1 MADISDLKGRF
12 EAVKE
17 KVGPDSINTRVKQIE
32 LESVESGFWEDPTGS
47 AQKMQELARIKKSL
61 KDLDDLELLLME
73 LEENEGDDDLVKEI
87 EKMLS
92 VVEEKLFLSGP
103 YDTAGAIV
111 SVFPGQGGT
120 EAMDWA
126 AMLERMYLR
135 HAEKQGWKVELI
147 NQIAGEEAGIKE
159 VVIQIE
165 GEYAYGY
172 LKFETGTH
180 RLVRLSPFNANNLR
194 QTSFARVEVVPIVT
208 ARDAVTINDADIE
221 FEATRSGGPGGQNVN
236 KVATAVRLVHKP
248 TGIVIKVTSERSQH
262 RNRELAMSMLLG
274 KLATLQEQDVIN
286 EEQKMKG
293 EYKVPGWGNQIRS
306 YVLHPYQ
313 MVKDHRTEVEVG
325 DAQGVL
331 DGELKE
337 FIDAEIRM
345 L

>member
-1 MADISDLKGRF
+1 MVDIKEYKERF

-17 KVGPDSINTRVKQIE
+17 KVGPVNIQLRIKQIE
-32 LESVESGFWEDPTGS
+32 LESANSSFWEDPEVS
-47 AQKMQELARIKKSL
+47 AQKMQELTRIKNSL
-61 KDLDDLELLLME
+61 KDLDDLELSIME
-73 LEENEGDDDLVKEI
+73 LEENDTDPEVAGNV
-87 EKMLS
+87 EKKLAA
-92 VVEEKLFLSGP
+92 VEEKLFLSGA
-103 YDTAGAIV
+103 YDTSGAIL
-111 SVFPGQGGT
+111 SIFPGQGGI

-135 HAEKQGWKVELI
+135 HAERQGWKSELI

-159 VVIQIE
+159 AVIQIE
-165 GEYAYGY
+165 GEYAFGY

-194 QTSFARVEVVPIVT
+194 QTSFARVEVVPIVSV
-208 ARDAVTINDADIE
+208 RDAVSINEADLE

-274 KLATLQEQDVIN
+274 KLATLQAQDVV
-286 EEQKMKG
+286 EQEQRMKG

-325 DAQGVL
+325 NAQVVL
-331 DGELKE
+331 DGDLKE